1 MSIIRGIRASA
12 HNRHTMLQ
20 RAKEIYD
27 NNLIVDGFKIDRGL
41 CASIKSYAVYD
52 YRLLADRMRYEFID
66 NEDLFFP
73 KEDPLYTFS
82 NPRSKE
88 EVIRLLEERI
98 SGNNRFIFAA
108 VRGNY
113 GDRLIAALDHIV
125 LIEVPKQIRNQ
136 RVRDRSYQK
145 FGDRILPGGDL
156 YDKESKWFS
165 LTNSRPETYVTDW
178 LETVGCPVIRID
190 GTLPVEEN
198 VDYLVSVLSKEDA

>member
-1 MSIIRGIRASA
+1 MGI
-12 HNRHTMLQ
+12 
-20 RAKEIYD
+20 
-27 NNLIVDGFKIDRGL
+27 LICGL
-41 CASIKSYAVYD
+41 NGTGKSTLG
-52 YRLLADRMRYEFID
+52 RLLADRMRYEFID

-145 FGDRILPGGDL
+145 FGGRILPGGDL

-165 LTNSRPETYVTDW
+165 LMDSRPETYVTDW